1 MTICGQPTAM
11 RLGRL
16 LLVCVCAA
24 VAGCGGKAPSVR
36 VWGTVSYQ
44 GRPVNEGQ
52 IIFFPTDDTKSPS
65 TGGVIEDG
73 HYDIPKDDGP
83 YAGGAYRVE
92 ITALGAE
99 KTYSPN
105 VSGVGPMVSVR
116 EQLIPPR
123 YNQQST
129 LRVTISADP
138 AQHQHDF
145 DLK

>member
-1 MTICGQPTAM
+1 M
-11 RLGRL
+11 RLGCL
-16 LLVCVCAA
+16 LLACVCAA
-24 VAGCGGKAPSVR
+24 VAGCGGRSPSVR

-44 GRPVNEGQ
+44 GRPVQEGQ
-52 IIFFPTDDTKSPS
+52 IIFFPTEDTESPS

-73 HYDIPKDDGP
+73 RYDIPEDDGP
-83 YAGGAYRVE
+83 YAGGTYRVE
-92 ITALGAE
+92 ITALGEE

-105 VSGVGPMVSVR
+105 VSGEGPMINVR
-116 EQLIPPR
+116 EQLIPPE

-138 AQHQHDF
+138 AQHQHNF

>member
-1 MTICGQPTAM
+1 MLA
-11 RLGRL
+11 RLVWPCCL
-16 LLVCVCAA
+16 LLLLA
-24 VAGCGGKAPSVR
+24 AGCGSRTPSVR

-44 GRPVNEGQ
+44 GQPVKEGQ
-52 IIFFPTDDTKSPS
+52 IVLFPIEGTAGPS
-65 TGGVIEDG
+65 TGAAITKGQ
-73 HYDIPKDDGP
+73 YDIPACSGP
-83 YAGGAYRVE
+83 YVGGVYRVE
-92 ITALGAE
+92 ITAFGAE

-105 VSGVGPMVSVR
+105 VSGVGPIVSVR

-138 AQHQHDF
+138 AQHQHNF